1 MLNDAIANDMK
12 DKAIGSCRNV
22 LSCILIA
29 LACISCNYQEI
40 EDAPYPEQTIYMPA
54 AVRGIYDVSVVVDTY
69 GVPTPGGPSRY
80 SVDEGN
86 DQMVIPLGIYRA
98 GVNNEGSFSV
108 SISVNVDTV
117 GALISNGTLAGVEV
131 LPSDA
136 YSLPSSVLVNDG
148 NEVENFNLTVDMDFL
163 RSNPGKLYAIAVEI
177 ATSERRINPQ
187 YKRTVV
193 LIDSDLAI

>member
-54 AVRGIYDVSVVVDTY
+54 AVRGIYDISVVVDTY
-69 GVPTPGGPSRY
+69 GVPTPGAPTRFSIDA
-80 SVDEGN
+80 SN
-86 DQMVIPLGIYRA
+86 DQLVIPLGIYRA

-108 SISVNVDTV
+108 SISANADTV
-117 GALISNGTLAGVEV
+117 GVLIANGTLAGVEV
-131 LPSDA
+131 LPADT
-136 YSLPSSVLVNDG
+136 YSLPSSVLVQDG
-148 NEVENFNLTVDMDFL
+148 NEVGNFNLVVDLEFL
-163 RSNPGKLYAIAVEI
+163 RNNPGKLYAIAVEI
-177 ATSERRINPQ
+177 ATTERKINTN

-193 LIDSDLAI
+193 LINSDLAT